1 MRIALIGQAAFG
13 KDVLS
18 ALLDANENVVAAL
31 CPPDLPN
38 RSPDPVKDLAT
49 SANIPVF
56 QYSRMRDKQA
66 IEEFSSLEIDL
77 CVMAFV
83 TDIVPSQILEAP
95 KLGTI
100 QYHPSL
106 LPEHRG
112 PSSMNWPI
120 IQGKNKTG
128 LTIFWPDEG
137 LDTGPILLQKETEIT
152 PDETLGS
159 LYFQKLYPMGI
170 ESIIESVHMVKKGTA
185 PKIEQ
190 DHSKASYEGWCQ
202 SEDAIINWGENA
214 DQIYNLIR
222 GCDPS
227 PGANTKIQGCP
238 ISFFKA
244 SLSPTQYESTPG
256 TVVEISENW
265 FKISALQGSINVGR
279 VQLKGTPKI
288 MADEFIK
295 TNKLGIGDT
304 FR

>member
-31 CPPDLPN
+31 CPPDIPN
-38 RSPDPVKDLAT
+38 RSPDPVKDLAI

-56 QYSRMRDKQA
+56 QYSRMRDSQA
-66 IEEFSSLEIDL
+66 IKQFLSLEIDL

-83 TDIVPSQILEAP
+83 TDIVPNQILKSP

-137 LDTGPILLQKETEIT
+137 LDTGPILLQKETEIA

-159 LYFQKLYPMGI
+159 LYFQKLYPIGI
-170 ESIIESVHMVKKGTA
+170 ESIIESINMVREGTA
-185 PKIEQ
+185 PRIEQ

-202 SEDAIINWGENA
+202 
-214 DQIYNLIR
+214 
-222 GCDPS
+222 
-227 PGANTKIQGCP
+227 
-238 ISFFKA
+238 
-244 SLSPTQYESTPG
+244 
-256 TVVEISENW
+256 
-265 FKISALQGSINVGR
+265 
-279 VQLKGTPKI
+279 
-288 MADEFIK
+288 
-295 TNKLGIGDT
+295 
-304 FR
+304 

>member
-56 QYSRMRDKQA
+56 QYSRMRDNQA
-66 IEEFSSLEIDL
+66 IEQFSSLEIDL

-83 TDIVPSQILEAP
+83 TDIVPAQILESP

-137 LDTGPILLQKETEIT
+137 LDTGPILLQKET
-152 PDETLGS
+152 
-159 LYFQKLYPMGI
+159 
-170 ESIIESVHMVKKGTA
+170 
-185 PKIEQ
+185 
-190 DHSKASYEGWCQ
+190 
-202 SEDAIINWGENA
+202 
-214 DQIYNLIR
+214 
-222 GCDPS
+222 
-227 PGANTKIQGCP
+227 
-238 ISFFKA
+238 
-244 SLSPTQYESTPG
+244 
-256 TVVEISENW
+256 
-265 FKISALQGSINVGR
+265 
-279 VQLKGTPKI
+279 
-288 MADEFIK
+288 
-295 TNKLGIGDT
+295 
-304 FR
+304 

>member
-1 MRIALIGQAAFG
+1 
-13 KDVLS
+13 
-18 ALLDANENVVAAL
+18 
-31 CPPDLPN
+31 
-38 RSPDPVKDLAT
+38 
-49 SANIPVF
+49 
-56 QYSRMRDKQA
+56 
-66 IEEFSSLEIDL
+66 L

-83 TDIVPSQILEAP
+83 TDIVPAQILESP

-244 SLSPTQYESTPG
+244 SLSPTKYESTPG

-295 TNKLGIGDT
+295 TNNLVIGDT
-304 FR
+304 FG